1 MKRKKQKLKILFI
14 CQNFWPENFRS
25 TDVVKN
31 LISDGNYIEV
41 LTSNPNYPEGKI
53 YKGYSWF
60 NFKTEIFGNI
70 KIHRIPTIP
79 RGRNNYFLIFL
90 NYLSFILFGIF
101 FGFFKMF
108 NKKFDIVLVFASS
121 PIFQVIVGYFMKI
134 TVGAKLVTWVQD
146 LWPENLQAL
155 RIINNKILLNKIRNF
170 TKFLYNLNTI
180 IIGQSKSYVD
190 VLKKRT
196 TKKVYYVPNYSEI
209 FNSSI
214 IKKKKKNKNFV
225 LVYAGNLGKAQK
237 LLTLLK
243 AANKLRHN
251 NNFFIKIFGY
261 GSEYPILKSYI
272 IKNNIKNVK
281 LCGKVSKTQI
291 YKEYMN
297 ADALF
302 LSLSKNKYLNYTIPA
317 KLQTYLSFGKPI
329 IASSNGEIKKI
340 IKESKSGLCSSSEDV
355 KNLTFN
361 INKMVNLNKRL
372 IDKYS
377 RNSKKYYY
385 ENFRSELI
393 NFKFRKIFNKII

>member
-1 MKRKKQKLKILFI
+1 MKHKKQKLKILFI

-31 LISDGNYIEV
+31 LISDGNYVEV

-60 NFKTEIFGNI
+60 NLKTEKKNNI
-70 KIHRIPTIP
+70 IIHRVPTIP
-79 RGRNNYFLIFL
+79 RGKNNYFLIFL
-90 NYLSFILFGIF
+90 NYLSFILFGTF
-101 FGFFKMF
+101 FGFFKMI

-134 TVGAKLVTWVQD
+134 IVRAKLVTWVQD

-155 RIINNKILLNKIRNF
+155 NIVRNKFLLRYIGSL

-180 IIGQSKSYVD
+180 LIGQSESYVK

-196 TKKVYYVPNYSEI
+196 KNQIYYVPNYSEI
-209 FNSSI
+209 FHPSEI
-214 IKKKKKNKNFV
+214 KKKKNKNFV

-243 AANKLRHN
+243 AAKKLKHKK
-251 NNFFIKIFGY
+251 NFFIKLFGF
-261 GSEYPILKSYI
+261 GSEYQILKSYI
-272 IKNNIKNVK
+272 LKNNINNVK

-291 YKEYMN
+291 YKEYMI

-302 LSLSKNKYLNYTIPA
+302 LSLSKNKHLNYTIPA
-317 KLQTYLSFGKPI
+317 KLQTYLSLGKPI

-340 IKESKSGLCSSSEDV
+340 IRESKSGLCSASEDV
-355 KNLTFN
+355 TKLAIN
-361 INKMVNLNKRL
+361 INKMMHSNKSV
-372 IDKYS
+372 INKYS
-377 RNSKKYYY
+377 NNSKKYYY
-385 ENFRSELI
+385 ENYRSELI
-393 NFKFRKIFNKII
+393 NFKFNKIFNKII

>member
-1 MKRKKQKLKILFI
+1 MKHKKQKPKILFI

-31 LISDGNYIEV
+31 LISDGNYVEV

-60 NFKTEIFGNI
+60 NFKTEKKNNI
-70 KIHRIPTIP
+70 KIHRVPTIP
-79 RGRNNYFLIFL
+79 RGKNNYFLIFL
-90 NYLSFILFGIF
+90 NYLSFILFGTL
-101 FGFFKMF
+101 FGFFKML

-121 PIFQVIVGYFMKI
+121 PIFQLIVGYFMKI
-134 TVGAKLVTWVQD
+134 TVRAKLVTWVQD

-155 RIINNKILLNKIRNF
+155 NIVKNKILLNKIRSF
-170 TKFLYNLNTI
+170 IKLFYNLNTI
-180 IIGQSKSYVD
+180 LIGQSESYVK

-196 TKKVYYVPNYSEI
+196 KRKIYYVPNYSEI
-209 FNSSI
+209 FHSSI
-214 IKKKKKNKNFV
+214 IKKKKENKNFV

-243 AANKLRHN
+243 AAKKLKHKK
-251 NNFFIKIFGY
+251 NFFVKIFGF
-261 GSEYPILKSYI
+261 GSEYQILKSYI
-272 IKNNIKNVK
+272 LKNNINNAK
-281 LCGKVSKTQI
+281 LYGKVSKTKI
-291 YKEYMN
+291 YKEYIN

-317 KLQTYLSFGKPI
+317 KLQTYLSVGKPI

-340 IKESKSGLCSSSEDV
+340 IKESKSGLCSNSEDV
-355 KNLTFN
+355 AKLAINISKMMHSN
-361 INKMVNLNKRL
+361 KRIINK
-372 IDKYS
+372 YS
-377 RNSKKYYY
+377 HNSKKYYY
-385 ENFRSELI
+385 ENYRSELI